1 MSKEKKEKKL
11 TKKQILK
18 MERQKTLEDYNQT
31 LSNID
36 TRLETA
42 KIALD
47 GCNQRLLA
55 GNGTKADSET
65 VKLLTDAYA
74 KLEETR
80 AKVAKDRADLLK
92 EIPKDKT
99 VLKTIITAI
108 GTLVTAIAGV
118 FCTAY
123 VEDNLGK
130 LVKKDRLDWFKKK
143 C

>member
-1 MSKEKKEKKL
+1 MSKEKVKKL
-11 TKKQILK
+11 TKKQLLK
-18 MERQKTLEDYNQT
+18 MERQKTLDDYNQT
-31 LSNID
+31 LSNLDI
-36 TRLETA
+36 RLENA
-42 KIALD
+42 KIVLD
-47 GCNQRLLA
+47 CYNHKMRTGEA
-55 GNGTKADSET
+55 TKQESEIA
-65 VKLLTDAYA
+65 KLLTDAYA

-80 AKVAKDRADLLK
+80 AKVAKDRAELLK
-92 EIPKDKT
+92 EMPKDKT